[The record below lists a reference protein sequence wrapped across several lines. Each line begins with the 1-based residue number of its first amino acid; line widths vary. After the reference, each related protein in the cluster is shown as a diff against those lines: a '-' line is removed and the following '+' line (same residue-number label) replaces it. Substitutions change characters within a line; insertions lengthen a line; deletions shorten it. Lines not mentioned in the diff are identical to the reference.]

1 MHVSKSCYLS
11 IPEHLHFVV
20 FDEKD
25 GYPSSVTLLNY
36 ESGEFYALDGV
47 GLDFWNLLEE
57 EKSLEDI
64 VTELS
69 SIYDDINPDQ
79 LWRDIE
85 ALVVSL
91 IEKGALT
98 VFLPDGTI
106 QRVIS

>member
-1 MHVSKSCYLS
+1 MNISKSCYLS
-11 IPEHLHFVV
+11 IPEHLHSVV

-36 ESGEFYALDGV
+36 ESGEFYALDGA

-57 EKSLEDI
+57 EKRLEDI

-69 SIYDDINPDQ
+69 SIYDDINADQ

-85 ALVVSL
+85 ALVASL
-91 IEKGALT
+91 IEKGLLNLLDPLA
-98 VFLPDGTI
+98 
-106 QRVIS
+106 